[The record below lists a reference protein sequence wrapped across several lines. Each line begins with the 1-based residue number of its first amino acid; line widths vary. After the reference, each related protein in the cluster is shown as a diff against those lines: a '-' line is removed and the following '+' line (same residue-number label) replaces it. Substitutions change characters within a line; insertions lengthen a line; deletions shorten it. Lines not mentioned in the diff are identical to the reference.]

1 MDFNGVT
8 AVTTFIIDNIRLQYY
23 HFILRRRKLLTHT
36 FVRVWVDIFSGT
48 EMQNDLTMPEAGVV
62 QGSEEMAC

>member
-8 AVTTFIIDNIRLQYY
+8 AVSTFIIDNIRLQYY

-36 FVRVWVDIFSGT
+36 FVRVLRGHVLGT
-48 EMQNDLTMPEAGVV
+48 EMQKDLTMPEAGVV
-62 QGSEEMAC
+62 KGSEEMAC